1 MHLSVVLEHRFT
13 RTPDGA
19 IWTQAA
25 FGYPFWASYLEVF
38 DSVRVTARVTN
49 IDNAPV
55 DYHRADGKGVSFFPI
70 PFYLGPL
77 QYVARY
83 AQIKRVARSAALSS
97 EAVILRVPSSIADHF
112 VPVLIKTSHPYG
124 VDVVGDPHDVFS
136 PGAVRHPL
144 RPWFRWWFT
153 RRLRHQCA
161 SACAAAYVTEKSLQ
175 RKYRPGS
182 NTFDASFSDV
192 ELVPE
197 AYVTIARND
206 FPAKGSY
213 RLITVASLEQLY
225 KGTDILIEAV
235 GRCVREG
242 MDLKLT
248 IVGDGK
254 HRTELERK
262 VAGLGLSGRIAFK
275 GQIPAGSAVRMEM
288 DNAHLFALPSRTEG
302 LPRAMMEAMARALP
316 CIGSMVGGIPE
327 LIPSQDMVPSGEAGA
342 LAQKIKDILSEPGRL
357 ATMSERNL
365 RVARRYSVAM
375 MQDRRTVFLRELRE
389 MTAHWIK
396 RVRCN

>member
-1 MHLSVVLEHRFT
+1 MRLSVVLEHRFT

-25 FGYPFWASYLEVF
+25 FGYPFWDSYLEVF
-38 DSVRVTARVTN
+38 DSIRVTARVTN
-49 IDNAPV
+49 VVNTPV

-83 AQIKRVARSAALSS
+83 LQIKRAARSAALSS
-97 EAVILRVPSSIADHF
+97 EAVILRVPSPIADHF
-112 VPVLIKTSHPYG
+112 VPMLIKTGHPYG
-124 VDVVGDPHDVFS
+124 VDVVGDPYDVFS

-144 RPWFRWWFT
+144 RPLFRWLFT
-153 RRLRHQCA
+153 RQLRYQCA

-175 RKYRPGS
+175 RRYQHGS
-182 NTFDASFSDV
+182 HTFSVNFSDV

-197 AYVTIARND
+197 AYVTAARND
-206 FPAKGSY
+206 FPAKGTC
-213 RLITVASLEQLY
+213 RLLTVGSLEQLY
-225 KGTDILIEAV
+225 KGTDVLIEAFA
-235 GRCVREG
+235 RCVQEG
-242 MDLKLT
+242 MDLELT

-262 VAGLGLSGRIAFK
+262 VASLGLSSRIAFK
-275 GQIPAGSAVRMEM
+275 GQIPAGSAVRKEM
-288 DNAHLFALPSRTEG
+288 DNAHLFALPSKTEG

-327 LIPSQDMVPSGEAGA
+327 LIPSQDMVPSGDACA
-342 LAQKIKDILSEPGRL
+342 LAQKIKDVLSEPGRL

-365 RVARRYSVAM
+365 RLARQYSADL
-375 MQDRRTVFLRELRE
+375 MQGKRTVFLRELRQ

-396 RVRCN
+396 RMRCN